1 MVISF
6 KEHPVLTSGLFVFI
20 FEMTYTFVHTL
31 LTYTF
36 KSAIVSPIILSPNT
50 SRKIL
55 AMGTFSTK
63 AAGYFFVH
71 YFFSSALELTE
82 FVMAIDA
89 L

>member
-36 KSAIVSPIILSPNT
+36 KSAIVSLLILSPNT
-50 SRKIL
+50 SRKFL
-55 AMGTFSTK
+55 QWVPFPQKLQG
-63 AAGYFFVH
+63 
-71 YFFSSALELTE
+71 SSLFTISSL
-82 FVMAIDA
+82 VPWN
-89 L
+89 